1 MKGVIQMHINRV
13 DISSYIPD
21 IISPIGML
29 MTIGSVELHKRCM
42 HCIESNNWLKMHCTK
57 LNNWLKMHGYPMR
70 RRKSLK

>member
-1 MKGVIQMHINRV
+1 MHINRV

-42 HCIESNNWLKMHCTK
+42 HCIET
-57 LNNWLKMHGYPMR
+57 NNWLKMHGYPMR

>member
-1 MKGVIQMHINRV
+1 MHINRV

-21 IISPIGML
+21 IIISPIGML

-42 HCIESNNWLKMHCTK
+42 HCIESNNL
-57 LNNWLKMHGYPMR
+57 LKMHGYPMR